1 MTDEEKITYDQ
12 IKQQGIKSSKIIVIK
27 RANNNDVFLELEKD
41 KEKRQQIG
49 ENIDTISLFGVRT
62 SQEAGGPFFV
72 AIIEEGT
79 LSVYEEVL
87 YKMSEEKDHHK
98 NMRIY
103 IPIW

>member
-27 RANNNDVFLELEKD
+27 RADKNDVFLELEKD
-41 KEKRQQIG
+41 KENKKQIG
-49 ENIDTISLFGVRT
+49 ENIDIISLFGVST
-62 SQEAGGPFFV
+62 SIEAGGPFFV

-87 YKMSEEKDHHK
+87 YKISEEKDQK